1 MTRLPQSLLLAGLSA
16 ALLST
21 PAVAQKKTAAA
32 PANSTM
38 ESDRPLL
45 GGELG
50 FATNSF
56 DFMVGAQF
64 AYKVAKA
71 IDIYPTV
78 QLYFPSDASAWSL
91 NANVRYWPN
100 LNMPNSGLYAGGGLG
115 FTHVSANNC
124 NVSGCSDTKVGLN
137 LLGGWQFK
145 TSSGLLPF
153 AELRAVLAS
162 DVDRIEFV
170 GGINF
175 KL

>member
-1 MTRLPQSLLLAGLSA
+1 VIRLSTRLWLALVASTALVANA
-16 ALLST
+16 A
-21 PAVAQKKTAAA
+21 AQKKAA
-32 PANSTM
+32 PASSSGTM
-38 ESDRPLL
+38 QSDRPLL
-45 GGELG
+45 GPEIG

-56 DFMVGAQF
+56 DLFVGGQF
-64 AYKVAKA
+64 AYKVAKDF
-71 IDIYPTV
+71 DIYPSV
-78 QLYFPSDASAWSL
+78 LIYFPSDASAWSL
-91 NANVRYWPN
+91 NANIRWWPK
-100 LNMPNSGLYAGGGLG
+100 LNMPNAGLYTGGGLG

-153 AELRAVLAS
+153 AELRAILAS